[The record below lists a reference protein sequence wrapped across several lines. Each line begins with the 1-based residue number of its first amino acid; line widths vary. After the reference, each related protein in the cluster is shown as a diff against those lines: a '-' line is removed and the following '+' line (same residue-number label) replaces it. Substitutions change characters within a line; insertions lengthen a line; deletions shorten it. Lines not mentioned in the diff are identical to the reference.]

1 MNRFNELINQLFLN
15 PRLSIEN
22 SSRYWDRT
30 LLCQADS
37 LQNLEQKFCSANR
50 QLDQDIITSFGTDE
64 PAADQYL
71 LHFAPGWS
79 KNVRKQPVILLP
91 GAGLDAN
98 SFTNLYG
105 MGMEGLQQ
113 QLVSLGYR
121 VFALTFSHSHGDN
134 FYQAEQLADAI
145 ARVKVLC
152 SVEQVD
158 VLAHSKGGLAAR
170 IYLSDLST
178 SHYRG
183 DVRRFAMLGTP
194 NLGLDFAFR
203 NPSLSLPLYLSGSNG
218 VIAWDR
224 INYMGTYLDT
234 SENSIYLDGC
244 FPGQSQ
250 MLFRWAD
257 QYPIDMTQTDWW
269 TTYHG
274 GTGFMSHSRGIDI
287 AMQDGG
293 NLINRLEK
301 AGIAPE
307 VELAVLAGNN
317 QMFGLVPGEGSGQGD
332 GLVFL
337 ESVFHTDGMT
347 SRGARIIAKTQLYVN
362 HLEMLFHPDVA
373 GWIDRQLRDD

>member
-1 MNRFNELINQLFLN
+1 MNRFNELINQLFVH
-15 PRLSIEN
+15 PRLSIDN
-22 SSRYWDRT
+22 SSQYWDRT
-30 LLCQADS
+30 VLCKVDN
-37 LQNLEQKFCSANR
+37 LRGLEQKFCSANR

-64 PAADQYL
+64 PGADQYL
-71 LHFAPGWS
+71 LHFAPGWDS
-79 KNVRKQPVILLP
+79 NVRKQPVILLP

-105 MGMEGLQQ
+105 MGMVGLQQ
-113 QLVSLGYR
+113 QLTAFGYR

-145 ARVKVLC
+145 TRVKSMCGVGT
-152 SVEQVD
+152 VD

-170 IYLSDLST
+170 IYLSDLAFSR
-178 SHYRG
+178 YRG
-183 DVRRFAMLGTP
+183 DVRRFVMLGTP

-224 INYMGTYLDT
+224 INYMGSYLDT
-234 SENSIYLDGC
+234 SENSIYLGGC

-250 MLFRWAD
+250 MLFPWAD
-257 QYPIDMTQTDWW
+257 KYPLDMTQTDWW
-269 TTYHG
+269 TTYYG
-274 GTGFMSHSRGIDI
+274 GTGFMSHSHGIEK

-293 NLINRLEK
+293 NLITRLEK
-301 AGIAPE
+301 AGIHPG

-347 SRGARIIAKTQLYVN
+347 SQGARMIAKTQLYVN
-362 HLEMLFHPDVA
+362 HLEMLFHSDVA
-373 GWIDRQLRDD
+373 GWVDRQLRDD

>member
-1 MNRFNELINQLFLN
+1 MNRFNELINQVFYN
-15 PRLSIEN
+15 PRLSIDN

-30 LLCQADS
+30 VLCTVDS
-37 LQNLEQKFCSANR
+37 LRGLEQKFCSANR
-50 QLDQDIITSFGTDE
+50 QLDQDIIAAFGTDE
-64 PAADQYL
+64 PGADQYL
-71 LHFAPGWS
+71 LHFAPGWDS
-79 KNVRKQPVILLP
+79 NSRKQPVILLP

-113 QLVSLGYR
+113 QLNALGYR

-134 FYQAEQLADAI
+134 FYQAEHLADAI
-145 ARVKVLC
+145 ARVKTIC
-152 SVEQVD
+152 RVETVD

-170 IYLSDLST
+170 IYLSDLAVSQ
-178 SHYRG
+178 YRG
-183 DVRRFAMLGTP
+183 DVRRFVMLGTP

-234 SENSIYLDGC
+234 SENSIYLEGC

-250 MLFRWAD
+250 MLFPWAD
-257 QYPIDMTQTDWW
+257 KYPLDMTQTDWW
-269 TTYHG
+269 TTYYG
-274 GTGFMSHSRGIDI
+274 GTGFMSHSHGIEK

-293 NLINRLEK
+293 NLITRLEK
-301 AGIAPE
+301 AGIHPG

-347 SRGARIIAKTQLYVN
+347 SQGARMIAKTQLYVN
-362 HLEMLFHPDVA
+362 HLEMLFHSDVA
-373 GWIDRQLRDD
+373 GWVDRQLRDD